1 MSKDDATLRRLLS
14 APPPTPPAPQPGA
27 PIVYYIMAP
36 GAAAP
41 SAPARPSGPAWLPWL
56 LTLLGVVGAALA
68 GYWLVTQLQI
78 APARRIG
85 PAGGEKC
92 WCDTDPHAE
101 PRFEPQPQP
110 W

>member
-1 MSKDDATLRRLLS
+1 MNRLTIITAAFSISVAAIL
-14 APPPTPPAPQPGA
+14 PGCG
-27 PIVYYIMAP
+27 PIA
-36 GAAAP
+36 
-41 SAPARPSGPAWLPWL
+41 GPDTRCEDEGGSWICD
-56 LTLLGVVGAALA
+56 GN
-68 GYWLVTQLQI
+68 
-78 APARRIG
+78 IG

>member
-1 MSKDDATLRRLLS
+1 MNRL
-14 APPPTPPAPQPGA
+14 T
-27 PIVYYIMAP
+27 II
-36 GAAAP
+36 AAAL
-41 SAPARPSGPAWLPWL
+41 SITVAGPGCGPI
-56 LTLLGVVGAALA
+56 A
-68 GYWLVTQLQI
+68 GPDTRCEDEGGSWI
-78 APARRIG
+78 CDGNIG